1 MLEITVPA
9 VELYDEKNNMFIN
22 LEERT
27 IHLEHSLVS
36 VSKWEAKYCKP
47 FISKT
52 DKTDEEVVDY
62 IKMMTLTQDVE
73 PDVYQRLTKANYEA
87 IENYIN
93 APMTATTFRE
103 SKGSGKKSNETVTN
117 EVIYYWMSSLGIE
130 KAYEEWHLNRLLT
143 FIRVCNEMNAP
154 KKKMS
159 KKDTVNQYAA
169 LNRARRQKL
178 NSKG

>member
-1 MLEITVPA
+1 MLQITVPA

-27 IHLEHSLVS
+27 LHLEHSLVS

-73 PDVYQRLTKANYEA
+73 PDVYKRLTKANYEA

-93 APMTATTFRE
+93 APMTATTF
-103 SKGSGKKSNETVTN
+103 KDMNGGGKKNNDVVTN
-117 EVIYYWMSSLGIE
+117 EVIYYWMVSLGIDKE
-130 KAYEEWHLNRLLT
+130 YEEWHLNRLLT
-143 FIRVCNEMNAP
+143 LVRVCNEKNAP
-154 KKKMS
+154 QKKMS
-159 KKDTVNQYAA
+159 KKDTINQYAA
-169 LNRARRQKL
+169 LNKARRQKL